1 MSSLESQNRESST
14 PTVSASA
21 SFTSAPFAG
30 KQIQPVY
37 KTRRR
42 RLFKKFFYF
51 LVLPVIDALLWAAI
65 YFGMS
70 ILTGSYNIIT
80 PQSVFVPI
88 IILAVC
94 LALVGGYRTRTD
106 FASLRYASEHL
117 IAFLFGLPIATL
129 SLYLGFSFG
138 PYGAPSRAI
147 FIGSILLF
155 AIATLVLRRLI
166 WFVGGAS
173 RSQGKFLVISDER
186 LGPVFYRDYT
196 ASGQHQVVRYV
207 ASIKELRG
215 KPVGGE
221 GSPAPFVEA
230 SHLLPHLD
238 RESAV
243 GYEAIVVASDLEKL
257 PPGVLRRL
265 TEINFEELPVFTT
278 DSFYEAYWNR
288 IPLETVNESWPLETE
303 FVLVQHSV
311 YSTIKRVLDFVVAVL
326 VLVLA
331 SPLMFLVVVAI
342 MVMDGF
348 PVIYSQKRVGVYQK
362 PFTLYKFRTMKVGSD
377 KGDGYTREGDARV
390 SKLGGLLRKLRL
402 DEVPQLWN
410 VIKGDMSMIGPRAEW
425 VRLVEGYEKDIPHYH
440 FRHLVRPGIT
450 GWAQVNYPYGA
461 SREDT
466 LQKLSYDLYYIRN
479 FSLRLDAE
487 VLLKTLHIMSFGKG
501 R

>member
-1 MSSLESQNRESST
+1 MSIPEPHNRKLN
-14 PTVSASA
+14 
-21 SFTSAPFAG
+21 FSAPPLIKGTRA
-30 KQIQPVY
+30 QPVS

-42 RLFKKFFYF
+42 RLLRKAFFL
-51 LVLPVIDALLWAAI
+51 LVLPFLDIVLWAAI
-65 YFGMS
+65 YFGVSTM
-70 ILTGSYNIIT
+70 TGSYNTIT
-80 PQSVFVPI
+80 LQTVYVPVLVLMGCI
-88 IILAVC
+88 
-94 LALVGGYRTRTD
+94 ALIGGYRSRMD
-106 FASLRYASEHL
+106 FVSVRYASEHL
-117 IAFLFGLPIATL
+117 IAFLFGLPIAAL
-129 SLYLGFSFG
+129 ALYAGVSFG
-138 PYGAPSRAI
+138 PHASPSRAI
-147 FIGSILLF
+147 FVVSVVLL
-155 AIATLVLRRLI
+155 AIATLLLRRLL
-166 WFVGGAS
+166 WFASVAS
-173 RSQGKFLVISDER
+173 RADGKFLAISDDR
-186 LGPVFYRDYT
+186 LGPVFYSDYT
-196 ASGQHQVVRYV
+196 ASRMHQVVRYV
-207 ASIKELRG
+207 ASVKELRG
-215 KPVGGE
+215 KPLGGV
-221 GSPAPFVEA
+221 GSPAPIVEA

-257 PPGVLRRL
+257 PSEVLRRL
-265 TEINFEELPVFTT
+265 TEINFEELPVHTM
-278 DSFYEAYWNR
+278 DSFYETYWKR
-288 IPLETVNESWPLETE
+288 IPLDLVNESWPLETE

-311 YSTIKRVLDFVVAVL
+311 YSTIKRVLDFIVALL
-326 VLVLA
+326 VLTLA
-331 SPLMFLVVVAI
+331 SPIMFIVIVAI
-342 MVMDGF
+342 VMMDCF

-377 KGDGYTREGDARV
+377 KGDGYTREGDTRV
-390 SKLGGLLRKLRL
+390 SKLGGLLRRMRI

-425 VRLVEGYEKDIPHYH
+425 VRLVEEYEKDIPHYH